1 MHFWKS
7 TQKNQTSSVNIKQSC
22 DRGFRKWAYVFYI
35 NVGGAF
41 YKPTKRKNLWSHGQ
55 QESGGRLFPRGSETG
70 CVLFWGVRYAGS
82 SSHALR
88 TGRYL
93 NYRFYSLIW
102 MSEFLCSVQTSTIST
117 VKQRKIKFPSDLK
130 LVLGGIRY
138 KLLIFGS
145 P

>member
-1 MHFWKS
+1 MYNIVGFALYSGCFWGC
-7 TQKNQTSSVNIKQSC
+7 KNICFLLFYHTYGIYYSFCDLMITYYNYAFLKIHTKKPPNFFCKYKREQSC

-35 NVGGAF
+35 NVGRAF

-55 QESGGRLFPRGSETG
+55 QESCGRLFPRGSETG

-93 NYRFYSLIW
+93 NYRF
-102 MSEFLCSVQTSTIST
+102 
-117 VKQRKIKFPSDLK
+117 
-130 LVLGGIRY
+130 
-138 KLLIFGS
+138 
-145 P
+145 